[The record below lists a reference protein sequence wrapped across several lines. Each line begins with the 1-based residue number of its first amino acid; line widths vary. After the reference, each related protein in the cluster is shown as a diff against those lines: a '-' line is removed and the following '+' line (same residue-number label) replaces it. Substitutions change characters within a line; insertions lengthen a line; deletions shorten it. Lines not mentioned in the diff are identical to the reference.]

1 MSWLIIGVVL
11 IISGTIGLVL
21 KITEIRERDNPQNPA

>member
-11 IISGTIGLVL
+11 IISGTVGLIL
-21 KITEIRERDNPQNPA
+21 KIQEIRERDTLRK

>member
-11 IISGTIGLVL
+11 IISGTVGLIL
-21 KITEIRERDNPQNPA
+21 KIQEIRERDIPH

>member
-11 IISGTIGLVL
+11 IISGTVGLIL
-21 KITEIRERDNPQNPA
+21 KIQEIRERDIPRK

>member
-11 IISGTIGLVL
+11 IISGTVGL
-21 KITEIRERDNPQNPA
+21 IIQIQNIRERTDTN